1 LIRENSQDSIREQ
14 KLSDDAE
21 RVKRLVEFKKKL
33 QDKIEE
39 LSSDL
44 KDSQAML
51 ETINS
56 ILLEKGFKHLQVK
69 EESTRTEPLPPTE
82 ELGESKSEPSSP
94 QSYGELE
101 NATPLQT
108 ITGELLANLYVGED
122 SLRVVLAEDKDFNIN
137 TPPFTHFLVE
147 RILQKMQ
154 ERDSELARAGQ
165 LSPDRIF
172 CYNIVREGD
181 IVRQINMK
189 NIGPDRLKDLK
200 SSIRWTLE
208 KMHEK
213 VKNQG

>member
-1 LIRENSQDSIREQ
+1 MSE
-14 KLSDDAE
+14 DAE
-21 RVKRLVEFKKKL
+21 RIKRLVEFKKKL
-33 QDKIEE
+33 ENRIGE

-56 ILLEKGFKHLQVK
+56 ILLEKGFKRLQVA
-69 EESTRTEPLPPTE
+69 EGSTKTGALPPIE
-82 ELGESKSEPSSP
+82 RVDDNESEPSSP
-94 QSYGELE
+94 QSHGELG

-108 ITGELLANLYVGED
+108 LTGDLLANLYVSED
-122 SLRVVLAEDKDFNIN
+122 SLRVVLATDKDFDIN

-147 RILQKMQ
+147 RVLLKMQ

-181 IVRQINMK
+181 TIREIVIK
-189 NIGPDRLKDLK
+189 NTDPDRLKELK
-200 SSIRWTLE
+200 SSIRWTLDKMYE
-208 KMHEK
+208 KMK
-213 VKNQG
+213 SQS